1 MRYLR
6 ILAIVPLVLFMV
18 SCTPAKKEMS
28 IEDYAKIDKE
38 INIPDPSVNLSLVDS
53 VSKKY
58 GYTAEQYTSFF
69 EKVQK
74 DPKLKEQL
82 GDLRLKEEKTKQ
94 Q

>member
-6 ILAIVPLVLFMV
+6 ILVILPLLGYLI

-28 IEDYAKIDKE
+28 IADYAKIEAE
-38 INIPDPSVNLSLVDS
+38 INIPDPSVNPGLVES

-58 GYTAEQYTSFF
+58 GYTAEQFKEFF
-69 EKVQK
+69 DKVQK

-82 GDLRLKEEKTKQ
+82 GELRLKEEKSKQ